1 MRAHWIALLGIAM
14 ACFGC
19 AAGSDGGEEEESS
32 VDRTED
38 FTTLTCASLEQRL
51 VGAAQRISAQAAV
64 GCSSTQSQ
72 TAYENAMMDYF
83 VAREAMAANR
93 CCTSGRCMSKP
104 LATAIANVTDAA
116 KGACMQHA
124 CLTRGQQGTPL
135 AGAIRQ
141 LDCDTKAEV
150 AEFLSKEDALTA
162 VCQDPPI
169 RTSATALRK
178 PEPTALIIEFGASLR
193 TAYCGKTL
201 TVCSTDNADC
211 RSAIRC
217 RDYLEHEVPYVE
229 GHLQDVV
236 DANCA
241 GPAQLSAHHKVSN
254 TYENYTAPT
263 LASCAPYFTPDEAA
277 QVAEFTALA
286 HNADLVCEK
295 SQGCL
300 DALAGLESLI
310 DSKLMPI
317 ATASCAGQSLIDQQA
332 QLQTQVNAF
341 KAELSTCAPYMIEPD
356 NLRYTAAS
364 AEAAEV
370 DQVCSASADC
380 REQLD
385 EARTSASTIATIKS
399 HGCPDADEDA
409 YHQAKSDF
417 SANFID
423 GNHSCMAHMTAA
435 DKQELTS
442 LQSQVAANACVFC
455 GIEGRHC
462 CKTGDDCV
470 SGTMCGGADNNTCV
484 PCGKSGIACCPG
496 SAEDRCGNGLKCSSN
511 ICQSCG
517 QKNLDCCDTSP
528 ACFQMAPDNTSCQNG
543 KCKSCGHVE
552 GGACCADSP
561 KCYDGMT
568 CENSKC
574 VHKLPAGEV
583 GGECLSGNV
592 CKINSWARCNT
603 GTGKC
608 ESCGATNSW
617 CCGESSSIN
626 KCTPENSCNPNTDR
640 CYKCGA
646 LDEPCCNTNGV
657 KSCPNGGVKCD
668 EVANKCVKL

>member
-1 MRAHWIALLGIAM
+1 
-14 ACFGC
+14 
-19 AAGSDGGEEEESS
+19 
-32 VDRTED
+32 
-38 FTTLTCASLEQRL
+38 
-51 VGAAQRISAQAAV
+51 
-64 GCSSTQSQ
+64 
-72 TAYENAMMDYF
+72 
-83 VAREAMAANR
+83 
-93 CCTSGRCMSKP
+93 MSKP
-104 LATAIANVTDAA
+104 LATAVANVTDAG

-135 AGAIRQ
+135 ASAIGQ

-162 VCQDPPI
+162 VCQDPPT
-169 RTSATALRK
+169 RTSGTALYK
-178 PEPTALIIEFGASLR
+178 PEPTELIIEFGASLR

-229 GHLQDVV
+229 SHLQDVV

-241 GPAQLSAHHKVSN
+241 GTAQLSAHHKVSN
-254 TYENYTAPT
+254 TYENFTAPT
-263 LASCAPYFTPDEAA
+263 LASCAPYYTPEETA

-286 HNADLVCEK
+286 ENADLMCEK

-317 ATASCAGQSLIDQQA
+317 ATASCAGQSLIDQQD
-332 QLQTQVNAF
+332 QLQTQVGAF
-341 KAELSTCAPYMIEPD
+341 KAELATCEPYMID
-356 NLRYTAAS
+356 SDDLRYTAAS

-380 REQLD
+380 RVQLA

-399 HGCPDADEDA
+399 HDCPPADEDA
-409 YHQAKSDF
+409 YLQAKNDF
-417 SANFID
+417 SENFID
-423 GNHSCMAHMTAA
+423 SNHSCMAHMTAA
-435 DKQELTS
+435 DKQELSS

-455 GIEGRHC
+455 GIEGRRC
-462 CKTGDDCV
+462 CGGQCG
-470 SGTMCGGADNNTCV
+470 SGTMCGGADGDTCV

-511 ICQSCG
+511 TCQSCG
-517 QKNLDCCDTSP
+517 QKDLDCCDTDP
-528 ACFQMAPDNTSCQNG
+528 ACFQTTPDNTSCQSG
-543 KCKSCGHVE
+543 KCKACGHVAGGPCCE
-552 GGACCADSP
+552 GS
-561 KCYDGMT
+561 CYDGMT

-583 GGECLSGNV
+583 GGECLPGNV

-608 ESCGATNSW
+608 QSCGEIGSW
-617 CCGESSSIN
+617 CCGESSSGAK
-626 KCTPENSCNPNTDR
+626 KCEVQARCVLGNDTCVKCGVKDKICCDGNSCPFDNSS
-640 CYKCGA
+640 
-646 LDEPCCNTNGV
+646 CNQSTQQCEGN
-657 KSCPNGGVKCD
+657 
-668 EVANKCVKL
+668 